1 MRLLQLL
8 RRPQAELDAPLWLS
22 RATVILVV
30 AVAAVAPLV
39 SAPYVNFDRS
49 MVLVYIVVGLGL
61 NLLTGNTGQISL
73 GHGFFFALGAYLSA
87 VLVENHGVP
96 YLLLIPIAFVAGYLV
111 GYLFGLPAL
120 RLHGLQL
127 ALATLGLAL
136 VTPAVIKRF
145 EHITDGQAGIN
156 IFGGEAPEF
165 TGLAR
170 DQWVYYLCL
179 VVALVAYLAVR
190 RLATGRIGRSLIG
203 IRDYEAVA
211 TTLGVSTTRT
221 KTTVFAF
228 SAALAGVG
236 GVLYSFVVQY
246 VGPEAFGLPLA
257 IAFITMIVV
266 GGLGTVPGVVFGA
279 FFVVYVPQWTADINQ
294 SAAGITYG
302 VALILFIFVLPY
314 GVISLVRR
322 ALGPVIAR
330 IPGRR
335 PGGPAAAKHDGT
347 APAGEPTRM
356 EGKRPAREP
365 VATDLRTS

>member
-1 MRLLQLL
+1 MRIVELL
-8 RRPQAELDAPLWLS
+8 RRPRAELDPPRWLT
-22 RATVILVV
+22 RATVAVVILVT
-30 AVAAVAPLV
+30 AVAPLV

-49 MVLVYIVVGLGL
+49 MVLVYVVVGLGL

-73 GHGFFFALGAYLSA
+73 GHGFFFAVGAYLSA

-96 YLLLIPIAFVAGYLV
+96 YLLLLPVAFAVCFV
-111 GYLFGLPAL
+111 IGYLFGLPAL

-145 EHITDGQAGIN
+145 EHVTDGQAGIN
-156 IFGGEAPEF
+156 IAGAEPPAFS
-165 TGLAR
+165 GLER

-179 VVALVAYLAVR
+179 VVALIAFFVVR
-190 RLATGRIGRSLIG
+190 RLSTGRIGRSLIA

-211 TTLGVSTTRT
+211 TTLGVPATRT
-221 KTTVFAF
+221 KTTVFAL
-228 SAALAGVG
+228 SAAFAGVG

-257 IAFITMIVV
+257 IAFITMIVI

-279 FFVVYVPQWTADINQ
+279 FFVQYVPQWTAEINQ

-302 VALILFIFVLPY
+302 AALIVFIFVIPY
-314 GVISLVRR
+314 GLISVIRWVLAPLVNK
-322 ALGPVIAR
+322 
-330 IPGRR
+330 IPGTRR
-335 PGGPAAAKHDGT
+335 HRAFASSADEDP
-347 APAGEPTRM
+347 
-356 EGKRPAREP
+356 REL
-365 VATDLRTS
+365 VVSH

>member
-1 MRLLQLL
+1 MTILRQL
-8 RRPQAELDAPLWLS
+8 RVPRAELDAPLWLS
-22 RATVILVV
+22 RTTVVLVV
-30 AVAAVAPLV
+30 LVAAVAPLI

-87 VLVENHGVP
+87 VLVQNHGVAYP
-96 YLLLIPIAFVAGYLV
+96 LLFPLAFAVCYAV

-145 EHITDGQAGIN
+145 EHVTDGQAGIN
-156 IFGGEAPEF
+156 VFAAEPPAA
-165 TGLAR
+165 TGLER

-179 VVALVAYLAVR
+179 AVALLAYLVVR
-190 RLATGRIGRSLIG
+190 RLAAGRIGRSLIA

-211 TTLGVSTTRT
+211 TTLGVPATRT
-221 KTTVFAF
+221 KTTVFAL

-236 GVLYSFVVQY
+236 GVLYSLVVQY

-266 GGLGTVPGVVFGA
+266 GGLATTPGVVFGA
-279 FFVVYVPQWTADINQ
+279 FFVVYVPQWTAEINQ
-294 SAAGITYG
+294 SAAGIIYG
-302 VALILFIFVLPY
+302 AALILFIFVLPY
-314 GVISLVRR
+314 GVLSLVRLG
-322 ALGPVIAR
+322 LGPLVAR

-335 PGGPAAAKHDGT
+335 HGGRASAHAAPRTARSLRVPASGVHD
-347 APAGEPTRM
+347 AGHIEN
-356 EGKRPAREP
+356 RE
-365 VATDLRTS
+365 DMSG

>member
-1 MRLLQLL
+1 MTFFDSL
-8 RRPQAELDAPLWLS
+8 RRPRAELDAPLWLS
-22 RATVILVV
+22 RVAIAVV
-30 AVAAVAPLV
+30 VLGAVVAPLV

-73 GHGFFFALGAYLSA
+73 GHGFFFAVGAYLSG

-96 YLLLIPIAFVAGYLV
+96 YLVLLPVAFSVCHFV

-120 RLHGLQL
+120 RLRGLQL

-145 EHITDGQAGIN
+145 ANVTGGHAGIN
-156 IFGGEAPEF
+156 ISAAEAPGF
-165 TGLAR
+165 TGLER

-179 VVALVAYLAVR
+179 VVALIAYLAVR
-190 RLATGRIGRSLIG
+190 RLSTGRIGRSLIA

-211 TTLGVSTTRT
+211 TTLGVPATRT
-221 KTTVFAF
+221 KTTVFAL
-228 SAALAGVG
+228 SAALAGTG

-279 FFVVYVPQWTADINQ
+279 LFVVYVPQWTADINQ

-302 VALILFIFVLPY
+302 AALILFIFVLPY
-314 GVISLVRR
+314 GIISVIRGL
-322 ALGPVIAR
+322 LGPFVAR

-335 PGGPAAAKHDGT
+335 PHA
-347 APAGEPTRM
+347 
-356 EGKRPAREP
+356 RPAPGGREDAP
-365 VATDLRTS
+365 DLATVS

>member
-1 MRLLQLL
+1 MKLLQLL
-8 RRPQAELDAPLWLS
+8 RRPRAELDAPIWLS
-22 RATVILVV
+22 RTTV
-30 AVAAVAPLV
+30 AVVLLLAALAPLV

-87 VLVENHGVP
+87 VLMEDVGVP
-96 YLLLIPIAFVAGYLV
+96 YPLLPGVAFAACYLA

-145 EHITDGQAGIN
+145 EHVTDGQAGIN
-156 IFGGEAPEF
+156 IFGAEAPAA

-179 VVALVAYLAVR
+179 VVAVLAYLVVR
-190 RLATGRIGRSLIG
+190 RLAGGRIGRSLLA

-211 TTLGVSTTRT
+211 TTLGVPATRT

-236 GVLYSFVVQY
+236 GVLYSWVVQY

-266 GGLGTVPGVVFGA
+266 GGLGTVPGVIFGA
-279 FFVVYVPQWTADINQ
+279 FFVVYVPQWTADLNQ

-302 VALILFIFVLPY
+302 AALIVFIFVLPY
-314 GVISLVRR
+314 GVLSLVR
-322 ALGPVIAR
+322 LGLAPVVAR

-335 PGGPAAAKHDGT
+335 RG
-347 APAGEPTRM
+347 
-356 EGKRPAREP
+356 RPRPQVETEKP
-365 VATDLRTS
+365 VPVPL

>member
-1 MRLLQLL
+1 MKVLDML
-8 RRPQAELDAPLWLS
+8 RRPRAELDAPVWL
-22 RATVILVV
+22 RRTTV
-30 AVAAVAPLV
+30 AVVLVLAAVAPLV

-49 MVLVYIVVGLGL
+49 MVLVYVVVGLGL

-73 GHGFFFALGAYLSA
+73 GHGFFFAVGAYLSA
-87 VLVENHGVP
+87 VLIENHGLAYPVVLP
-96 YLLLIPIAFVAGYLV
+96 LAFAVCYVG

-145 EHITDGQAGIN
+145 EHVTDGQAGIN
-156 IFGGEAPEF
+156 VTAAEAPASS
-165 TGLAR
+165 GLDR

-179 VVALVAYLAVR
+179 LVAALTYLVVR
-190 RLATGRIGRSLIG
+190 RLSTGRIGRSLIA

-211 TTLGVSTTRT
+211 TTLGMPATRT
-221 KTTVFAF
+221 KTTVFAL

-279 FFVVYVPQWTADINQ
+279 FFVVYVPQWTAELNQ

-302 VALILFIFVLPY
+302 AALILFIFVLPY
-314 GVISLVRR
+314 GLISLVRWGL
-322 ALGPVIAR
+322 APLVAC

-335 PGGPAAAKHDGT
+335 GAGGRSEGTKDPGL
-347 APAGEPTRM
+347 EL
-356 EGKRPAREP
+356 EP
-365 VATDLRTS
+365 VATG

>member
-1 MRLLQLL
+1 MRILELL
-8 RRPQAELDAPLWLS
+8 RRPRAELDAPVWLC
-22 RATVILVV
+22 RATVLVV
-30 AVAAVAPLV
+30 LGIALVGPLV

-49 MVLVYIVVGLGL
+49 MVLVYVVVGLGL

-73 GHGFFFALGAYLSA
+73 GHGFFFALGAYVTA
-87 VLVENHGVP
+87 VLVEKQGVP
-96 YLLLIPIAFVAGYLV
+96 YPLLLPIAFVVCYAV

-145 EHITDGQAGIN
+145 EHVTDGQAGIN
-156 IFGGEAPEF
+156 VFAAEAPGW

-179 VVALVAYLAVR
+179 AVAVVAYLVVR
-190 RLATGRIGRSLIG
+190 RLATGRIGRSLIA

-211 TTLGVSTTRT
+211 TTLGVPATRT
-221 KTTVFAF
+221 KTTVFAL

-266 GGLGTVPGVVFGA
+266 GGLGTVPGVLFGA

-302 VALILFIFVLPY
+302 AALILFIFVLPH
-314 GVISLVRR
+314 GVLSLVRW
-322 ALGPVIAR
+322 ALAPVVAR

-335 PGGPAAAKHDGT
+335 RGGPAGGAAPEH
-347 APAGEPTRM
+347 PAAEKLSLSVR
-356 EGKRPAREP
+356 
-365 VATDLRTS
+365 

>member
-1 MRLLQLL
+1 MRILELL
-8 RRPQAELDAPLWLS
+8 RQPRAELDAPRWLS
-22 RATVILVV
+22 RSTV
-30 AVAAVAPLV
+30 AVVLLVAAAAPLV

-49 MVLVYIVVGLGL
+49 MVLVYVVVGLGL

-73 GHGFFFALGAYLSA
+73 GHGFFFAVGAYLSA
-87 VLVENHGVP
+87 VLIENHGVP
-96 YLLLIPIAFVAGYLV
+96 YLLLFPIAFVVCYGV

-145 EHITDGQAGIN
+145 EHVTDGQAGIN
-156 IFGGEAPEF
+156 VTGAQAPEF
-165 TGLAR
+165 TGLER

-179 VVALVAYLAVR
+179 ATAVVAYVVVR
-190 RLATGRIGRSLIG
+190 RLSTGRIGRSLIA

-211 TTLGVSTTRT
+211 TTLGVPATRT
-221 KTTVFAF
+221 KTTVFAL

-236 GVLYSFVVQY
+236 GVLYSLVVQY

-257 IAFITMIVV
+257 IAFITLIVV

-279 FFVVYVPQWTADINQ
+279 FFVVYVPQFTADINQ

-302 VALILFIFVLPY
+302 AALILFIFVLPY
-314 GVISLVRR
+314 GLISLVRWG
-322 ALGPVIAR
+322 LGPVVAR

-335 PGGPAAAKHDGT
+335 RDSRIASAAEED
-347 APAGEPTRM
+347 P
-356 EGKRPAREP
+356 REM
-365 VATDLRTS
+365 VAAC

>member
-1 MRLLQLL
+1 MTFLDSL
-8 RRPQAELDAPLWLS
+8 RRPRAELDAPLWLS
-22 RATVILVV
+22 RVTVVTVVLV
-30 AVAAVAPLV
+30 AVVAPLV

-73 GHGFFFALGAYLSA
+73 GHGFFFAVGAYLSG

-96 YLLLIPIAFVAGYLV
+96 YLLLLPLAFVVCYLV
-111 GYLFGLPAL
+111 GYAFGLPAL
-120 RLHGLQL
+120 RLRGLQL

-145 EHITDGQAGIN
+145 EHVTDGHAGIN
-156 IFGGEAPEF
+156 ISAADAPGF
-165 TGLAR
+165 TGLER

-179 VVALVAYLAVR
+179 VVALFAYLAVR
-190 RLATGRIGRSLIG
+190 RLSTGRIGRSLIA

-211 TTLGVSTTRT
+211 TTLGVPATRA
-221 KTTVFAF
+221 KTTVFAL
-228 SAALAGVG
+228 SAALAGTG

-279 FFVVYVPQWTADINQ
+279 LFVVYVPQWTADINQ

-302 VALILFIFVLPY
+302 AALILFIFVLPY
-314 GVISLVRR
+314 GVISVIRGL
-322 ALGPVIAR
+322 LGPVVSR

-335 PGGPAAAKHDGT
+335 RDTRPVPDGRDASPDLVT
-347 APAGEPTRM
+347 
-356 EGKRPAREP
+356 
-365 VATDLRTS
+365 VA

>member
-1 MRLLQLL
+1 MNILDKL
-8 RRPQAELDAPLWLS
+8 RQPRAELDAPVWLS

-30 AVAAVAPLV
+30 LVAAVAPLV
-39 SAPYVNFDRS
+39 SAPFVNFDRS

-96 YLLLIPIAFVAGYLV
+96 YLLLIPLAFAVCYIV

-145 EHITDGQAGIN
+145 EHVTDGHAGIN
-156 IFGGEAPEF
+156 IFAAEAPEF
-165 TGLAR
+165 TGLER

-179 VVALVAYLAVR
+179 AVALVAYLAVR
-190 RLATGRIGRSLIG
+190 RLATGRIGRSLLA

-211 TTLGVSTTRT
+211 TTLGVPTTRT

-279 FFVVYVPQWTADINQ
+279 FFVVYVPQWTADIDQ

-302 VALILFIFVLPY
+302 AALILFIFVLPY
-314 GVISLVRR
+314 GVVSLARWG
-322 ALGPVIAR
+322 LGPMIAAV
-330 IPGRR
+330 PGRR
-335 PGGPAAAKHDGT
+335 RHTRTASDGFGT
-347 APAGEPTRM
+347 AD
-356 EGKRPAREP
+356 P
-365 VATDLRTS
+365 VASSSNERAAGVGSADQRRTLR

>member
-1 MRLLQLL
+1 MRILELL
-8 RRPQAELDAPLWLS
+8 RRPRAELDAPLWLS
-22 RATVILVV
+22 RVTVV
-30 AVAAVAPLV
+30 AVVVIAAVAPLV

-49 MVLVYIVVGLGL
+49 MVMVYVVVGLGL

-73 GHGFFFALGAYLSA
+73 GHGFFFAVGAYLSA
-87 VLVENHGVP
+87 VLIQNHGVP
-96 YLLLIPIAFVAGYLV
+96 YPVLIPLSFVVCYVV

-145 EHITDGQAGIN
+145 EHVTDGQAGIN
-156 IFGGEAPEF
+156 ISEADAPAS
-165 TGLAR
+165 TGLER

-179 VVALVAYLAVR
+179 VVALVAYLVVR
-190 RLATGRIGRSLIG
+190 RLSTGRIGRSLIA

-211 TTLGVSTTRT
+211 TTLGVPATRT
-221 KTTVFAF
+221 KTTVFAL

-236 GVLYSFVVQY
+236 GVLYSWVVQY

-257 IAFITMIVV
+257 IAFITMIVI

-279 FFVVYVPQWTADINQ
+279 FFVVYVPQWTAEINQ
-294 SAAGITYG
+294 SAAGMTYG
-302 VALILFIFVLPY
+302 GALILFIFVLPY
-314 GVISLVRR
+314 GLISVVRWI
-322 ALGPVIAR
+322 LGPVVSR

-335 PGGPAAAKHDGT
+335 RD
-347 APAGEPTRM
+347 
-356 EGKRPAREP
+356 AR
-365 VATDLRTS
+365 TTSAVQQDPRELLTTP

>member
-1 MRLLQLL
+1 MRILDAM
-8 RRPQAELDAPLWLS
+8 RRPRAELDAPVWLS
-22 RATVILVV
+22 RVTVALVVVV
-30 AVAAVAPLV
+30 AVVAPLV
-39 SAPYVNFDRS
+39 SAPFVNFDRS
-49 MVLVYIVVGLGL
+49 MVLVYVVVGLGL

-73 GHGFFFALGAYLSA
+73 GHGFFFAVGAYLSA
-87 VLVENHGVP
+87 VLIENHGVP
-96 YLLLIPIAFVAGYLV
+96 YLLLIPLAFGVCYV
-111 GYLFGLPAL
+111 IGYLFGLPAL

-145 EHITDGQAGIN
+145 ESVTDGHAGIN
-156 IFGGEAPEF
+156 IFGAEAPEF

-179 VVALVAYLAVR
+179 VVALVAYVVVR
-190 RLATGRIGRSLIG
+190 RLSIGRIGRSLIG

-211 TTLGVSTTRT
+211 TTLGVPATRT
-221 KTTVFAF
+221 KTTVFAL

-266 GGLGTVPGVVFGA
+266 GGLATVPGVVFGA

-302 VALILFIFVLPY
+302 ATLILFIFVLPY
-314 GVISLVRR
+314 GLISVFRWI
-322 ALGPVIAR
+322 LGPLVAR

-335 PGGPAAAKHDGT
+335 RDARSAVSS
-347 APAGEPTRM
+347 
-356 EGKRPAREP
+356 RPDSR
-365 VATDLRTS
+365 DLVTTP

>member
-1 MRLLQLL
+1 MRLLHLL
-8 RRPQAELDAPLWLS
+8 RRPRAELDAPIWLS
-22 RATVILVV
+22 RSTLLVV
-30 AVAAVAPLV
+30 LLLAALAPLV

-87 VLVENHGVP
+87 VLMEHHGVP
-96 YLLLIPIAFVAGYLV
+96 YPLLPPLAFVLCYLA

-145 EHITDGQAGIN
+145 EHVTDGQAGIN
-156 IFGGEAPEF
+156 VFGAEAPAG

-179 VVALVAYLAVR
+179 AVALVAYLVVR
-190 RLATGRIGRSLIG
+190 RLAAGRVGRSLLA

-211 TTLGVSTTRT
+211 TTLGIPATRT
-221 KTTVFAF
+221 KTAVFAF

-236 GVLYSFVVQY
+236 GVLYSWVVQY

-266 GGLGTVPGVVFGA
+266 GGLGTVPGVLFGA
-279 FFVVYVPQWTADINQ
+279 CFVVYVPQWTADIDQ

-302 VALILFIFVLPY
+302 AALILFIFVLPY
-314 GVISLVRR
+314 GVLSLVR
-322 ALGPVIAR
+322 LGLAPVLAR

-335 PGGPAAAKHDGT
+335 RG
-347 APAGEPTRM
+347 
-356 EGKRPAREP
+356 RPAPREAARVP
-365 VATDLRTS
+365 VAP

>member
-1 MRLLQLL
+1 MRILDAM
-8 RRPQAELDAPLWLS
+8 RRPRAELDAPVWLS
-22 RATVILVV
+22 RVTVALVVVV
-30 AVAAVAPLV
+30 AVVAPLV
-39 SAPYVNFDRS
+39 SAPFVNFDRS
-49 MVLVYIVVGLGL
+49 MVLVYVVVGLGL

-73 GHGFFFALGAYLSA
+73 GHGFFFAVGAYLSA
-87 VLVENHGVP
+87 VLIENHGVP
-96 YLLLIPIAFVAGYLV
+96 YLLLIPLAFGVCYV
-111 GYLFGLPAL
+111 IGYLFGLPAL

-145 EHITDGQAGIN
+145 ESVTDGHAGIN
-156 IFGGEAPEF
+156 IFGAEAPEF

-179 VVALVAYLAVR
+179 VVALVAYVVVR
-190 RLATGRIGRSLIG
+190 RLSIGRIGRSLIG

-211 TTLGVSTTRT
+211 TTLGVPATRT
-221 KTTVFAF
+221 KTTVFAL

-266 GGLGTVPGVVFGA
+266 GGLATVPGVVFGA

-302 VALILFIFVLPY
+302 ATLILFIFVLPY
-314 GVISLVRR
+314 GLISVFRWI
-322 ALGPVIAR
+322 LGPLVAR

-335 PGGPAAAKHDGT
+335 RDARSGVSS
-347 APAGEPTRM
+347 
-356 EGKRPAREP
+356 RPDSR
-365 VATDLRTS
+365 DLVTTP

>member
-1 MRLLQLL
+1 MRIVEPL
-8 RRPQAELDAPLWLS
+8 RRPRAELDPPRWLT
-22 RATVILVV
+22 RATVAAVILVT
-30 AVAAVAPLV
+30 AVTPLV

-49 MVLVYIVVGLGL
+49 MVLVYVVVGLGL

-73 GHGFFFALGAYLSA
+73 GHGFFFAVGAYLSA
-87 VLVENHGVP
+87 VLVENHDVP
-96 YLLLIPIAFVAGYLV
+96 YLLLLPIAFAACYVI

-145 EHITDGQAGIN
+145 EHVTDGQAGIN
-156 IFGGEAPEF
+156 IAGAEPPAFS
-165 TGLAR
+165 GLER

-179 VVALVAYLAVR
+179 VVALIAFFVVR
-190 RLATGRIGRSLIG
+190 RLSTGRIGRSLIA

-211 TTLGVSTTRT
+211 TTLGVPATRT
-221 KTTVFAF
+221 KTTVFAL
-228 SAALAGVG
+228 SAAFAGVG

-257 IAFITMIVV
+257 IAFITMIVI

-279 FFVVYVPQWTADINQ
+279 FFVQYVPQWTAEINQ

-302 VALILFIFVLPY
+302 AALIVFIFVIPY
-314 GVISLVRR
+314 GLISVIRWVLAPLVNK
-322 ALGPVIAR
+322 
-330 IPGRR
+330 IPGTRR
-335 PGGPAAAKHDGT
+335 HRAAASSADED
-347 APAGEPTRM
+347 P
-356 EGKRPAREP
+356 REL
-365 VATDLRTS
+365 VVSH

>member
-1 MRLLQLL
+1 MRILDAL
-8 RRPQAELDAPLWLS
+8 RRPRAELDAPVWLS
-22 RATVILVV
+22 RAAVVLVIVL
-30 AVAAVAPLV
+30 AAVAPLV

-49 MVLVYIVVGLGL
+49 MVLVYVVVGLGL

-73 GHGFFFALGAYLSA
+73 GHGFFFAVGAYLSA
-87 VLVENHGVP
+87 VLIENHGVP
-96 YLLLIPIAFVAGYLV
+96 YLLLIPLV
-111 GYLFGLPAL
+111 FAVCYVIGYLFGLPAL

-145 EHITDGQAGIN
+145 SGVTGGHAGIN
-156 IFGGEAPEF
+156 IFGAEAPEF

-179 VVALVAYLAVR
+179 VVALVAYVVVR
-190 RLATGRIGRSLIG
+190 RLSIGRVGRSLIG

-211 TTLGVSTTRT
+211 TTLGVPATRT
-221 KTTVFAF
+221 KTTVFAL

-266 GGLGTVPGVVFGA
+266 GGLATVPGVVFGA

-302 VALILFIFVLPY
+302 ATLILFIFVLPY
-314 GVISLVRR
+314 GLISVFRWV
-322 ALGPVIAR
+322 LGPLVAR

-335 PGGPAAAKHDGT
+335 RDV
-347 APAGEPTRM
+347 RSVVSS
-356 EGKRPAREP
+356 RPDSR
-365 VATDLRTS
+365 DLVTTP

>member
-1 MRLLQLL
+1 MSLVQLL
-8 RRPQAELDAPLWLS
+8 RRPHAELDAPLWLS

-30 AVAAVAPLV
+30 GVAVVAPLV

-87 VLVENHGVP
+87 VLVENHSVP
-96 YLLLIPIAFVAGYLV
+96 YLLLMPIAFAVGYIV

-120 RLHGLQL
+120 RLPGLQL
-127 ALATLGLAL
+127 
-136 VTPAVIKRF
+136 VPA
-145 EHITDGQAGIN
+145 
-156 IFGGEAPEF
+156 
-165 TGLAR
+165 
-170 DQWVYYLCL
+170 
-179 VVALVAYLAVR
+179 
-190 RLATGRIGRSLIG
+190 
-203 IRDYEAVA
+203 
-211 TTLGVSTTRT
+211 TRT

-294 SAAGITYG
+294 SATGITYG
-302 VALILFIFVLPY
+302 MALILFILVLPY

-322 ALGPVIAR
+322 GFGPVVAR

-335 PGGPAAAKHDGT
+335 HGGPAAGGA
-347 APAGEPTRM
+347 A
-356 EGKRPAREP
+356 
-365 VATDLRTS
+365 

>member
-1 MRLLQLL
+1 MRIVELL
-8 RRPQAELDAPLWLS
+8 RRPRAELDPPRWLA
-22 RATVILVV
+22 RATVAAVILVT
-30 AVAAVAPLV
+30 AVAPLV

-49 MVLVYIVVGLGL
+49 MVLVYVVVGLGL

-73 GHGFFFALGAYLSA
+73 GHGFFFAVGAYLSA
-87 VLVENHGVP
+87 VLVENHDVP
-96 YLLLIPIAFVAGYLV
+96 YLMLLPVAFAVCYV
-111 GYLFGLPAL
+111 IGYLFGLPAL

-145 EHITDGQAGIN
+145 EHVTDGQAGIN
-156 IFGGEAPEF
+156 IAGAEPPAFS
-165 TGLAR
+165 GLER

-179 VVALVAYLAVR
+179 VVALIAFFVVR
-190 RLATGRIGRSLIG
+190 RLSTGRIGRSLIA

-211 TTLGVSTTRT
+211 TTLGVPATRT
-221 KTTVFAF
+221 KTTVFAL

-257 IAFITMIVV
+257 IAFITMIVI

-279 FFVVYVPQWTADINQ
+279 FFVQYVPQWTAEINQ

-302 VALILFIFVLPY
+302 AALIVFIFVIPY
-314 GVISLVRR
+314 GLISVIRWVLAPLVNKIPCTRR
-322 ALGPVIAR
+322 HR
-330 IPGRR
+330 
-335 PGGPAAAKHDGT
+335 AAASSAEED
-347 APAGEPTRM
+347 P
-356 EGKRPAREP
+356 REL
-365 VATDLRTS
+365 VVSH

>member
-1 MRLLQLL
+1 MRILDAL
-8 RRPQAELDAPLWLS
+8 RRPRAELDAPVWLS
-22 RATVILVV
+22 RATVVLVV
-30 AVAAVAPLV
+30 VLAAVAPLV

-49 MVLVYIVVGLGL
+49 MVLVYVVVGLGL

-73 GHGFFFALGAYLSA
+73 GHGFFFAVGAYLSA
-87 VLVENHGVP
+87 VLIENHGVP
-96 YLLLIPIAFVAGYLV
+96 YLLLIPLV
-111 GYLFGLPAL
+111 FAVCYVIGYLFGLPAL

-145 EHITDGQAGIN
+145 SGVTGGHAGIN
-156 IFGGEAPEF
+156 IFGAEAPDF

-179 VVALVAYLAVR
+179 VVALVAYVVVR
-190 RLATGRIGRSLIG
+190 RLSIGRVGRSLIG

-211 TTLGVSTTRT
+211 TTLGVPATRT
-221 KTTVFAF
+221 KTTVFAL

-266 GGLGTVPGVVFGA
+266 GGLATVPGVVFGA

-302 VALILFIFVLPY
+302 ATLILFIFVLPY
-314 GVISLVRR
+314 GLISVFRWI
-322 ALGPVIAR
+322 LGPLVAR

-335 PGGPAAAKHDGT
+335 RDVRASAGADDPSPDLVGAA
-347 APAGEPTRM
+347 
-356 EGKRPAREP
+356 
-365 VATDLRTS
+365 

>member
-1 MRLLQLL
+1 MRMFELL
-8 RRPQAELDAPLWLS
+8 RRPRAELDAPVWLS
-22 RATVILVV
+22 RATMILVV
-30 AVAAVAPLV
+30 LVAAVAPLV

-96 YLLLIPIAFVAGYLV
+96 YLLLIPIAFAVGYVV

-120 RLHGLQL
+120 RLHGLRL

-145 EHITDGQAGIN
+145 EHVTDGQAGIN
-156 IFGGEAPEF
+156 IFGAEAPEF

-179 VVALVAYLAVR
+179 VVALVAYLVVR
-190 RLATGRIGRSLIG
+190 RLATGRIGRSLIA

-211 TTLGVSTTRT
+211 TTLGVPATRT
-221 KTTVFAF
+221 KTTIFAF
-228 SAALAGVG
+228 SAALAGVS

-314 GVISLVRR
+314 GVISLVRQGF
-322 ALGPVIAR
+322 GPVVAR

-335 PGGPAAAKHDGT
+335 RGGPAAAGAARSSTPGGGRGAAAEREVDESAAT
-347 APAGEPTRM
+347 QLRM
-356 EGKRPAREP
+356 
-365 VATDLRTS
+365 L